1 MSAKA
6 ISEQTGKELLYKF
19 ICTTS
24 AIQNRFKYARVT
36 PDTDWARLLQ
46 DHPWLLTQVSLSLL
60 DPSSRPSSRE
70 SSQFERKQSLLLHLL
85 FPCSKYKLLSFQSL
99 VVKPDQLI
107 KRRGKLGL
115 VGVNLT
121 LDGVKSWLKPRLG
134 QETTVSLG
142 IGLGWPCCGCR
153 SKHGHSRLVTV

>member
-46 DHPWLLTQVSLSLL
+46 DHPWLL
-60 DPSSRPSSRE
+60 
-70 SSQFERKQSLLLHLL
+70 SQN
-85 FPCSKYKLLSFQSL
+85 L

-134 QETTVSLG
+134 QEATVGKATGFLKNFL
-142 IGLGWPCCGCR
+142 IEP
-153 SKHGHSRLVTV
+153 

>member
-46 DHPWLLTQVSLSLL
+46 DHPWLL
-60 DPSSRPSSRE
+60 
-70 SSQFERKQSLLLHLL
+70 SQN
-85 FPCSKYKLLSFQSL
+85 L

-134 QETTVSLG
+134 QEATVGKATGFLKNFLIEPFVPTVRRRSSMSASMPPEKGTTSCSTTRG
-142 IGLGWPCCGCR
+142 CGR
-153 SKHGHSRLVTV
+153 G